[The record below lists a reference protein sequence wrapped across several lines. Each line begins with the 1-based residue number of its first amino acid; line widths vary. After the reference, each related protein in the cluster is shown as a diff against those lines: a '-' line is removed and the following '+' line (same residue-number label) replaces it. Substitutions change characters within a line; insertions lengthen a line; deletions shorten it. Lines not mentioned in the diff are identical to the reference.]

1 MSKDSS
7 PDEPSDLVSGS
18 QDDGMSQEDGMSKD
32 SSPDEP
38 SDLAAADSRSHEDG
52 VSHDDGMSND
62 MSDPSDLAVAE
73 IEWSFIKLRH
83 KYLNLNLG

>member
-1 MSKDSS
+1 
-7 PDEPSDLVSGS
+7 
-18 QDDGMSQEDGMSKD
+18 MSKD

-52 VSHDDGMSND
+52 VSHDDGMSKD

-73 IEWSFIKLRH
+73 IEWSFE
-83 KYLNLNLG
+83 NMSVF

>member
-18 QDDGMSQEDGMSKD
+18 QDDGMSHEDGMSKD

-52 VSHDDGMSND
+52 VSHDDGMSKD
-62 MSDPSDLAVAE
+62 SSDLAVAE
-73 IEWSFIKLRH
+73 IE
-83 KYLNLNLG
+83 